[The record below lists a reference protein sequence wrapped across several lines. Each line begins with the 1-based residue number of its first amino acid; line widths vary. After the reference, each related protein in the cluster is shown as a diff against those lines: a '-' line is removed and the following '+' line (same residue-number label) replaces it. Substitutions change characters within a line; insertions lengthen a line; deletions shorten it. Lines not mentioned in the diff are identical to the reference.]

1 MAEGAVKTLKEV
13 LHPWA
18 IRIALGLFSAIGVY
32 DTVSNRFDLPKLGH
46 LLGMSGSLLPWW
58 GWLLVLQFVFV
69 IALFE
74 YIRRNVPIR
83 AKAVAHD
90 GTSPSNDLSV
100 LGFPDVEHLKSYLSQ
115 AAEQKAKEV
124 EELSKELESRINDLQ
139 NHAMTAVTFNAYQKD
154 WVARLEALETRV
166 NSEVQA
172 GFDSL
177 SNTLV
182 ERVRR
187 GEVVAAE
194 LQTKQAIVEGKLDG
208 MAKRTKERDSLLWSF
223 AAAEATIR
231 LLDSVL
237 IEFPKNV
244 QLPVDKQSI
253 DVRRASIT
261 LLADF
266 VHTAEIKLQ
275 NTVFKDGIA
284 NLKRNAANQAE
295 ERVTASVENRE
306 LRPAGVDP
314 IEWRGDLISEAQA
327 VHIRKWL
334 IAQVHDA
341 KLSIVNLQK
350 ELYAEF
356 VQSKS

>member
-1 MAEGAVKTLKEV
+1 LE
-13 LHPWA
+13 P
-18 IRIALGLFSAIGVY
+18 RIQS
-32 DTVSNRFDLPKLGH
+32 
-46 LLGMSGSLLPWW
+46 
-58 GWLLVLQFVFV
+58 
-69 IALFE
+69 
-74 YIRRNVPIR
+74 
-83 AKAVAHD
+83 
-90 GTSPSNDLSV
+90 
-100 LGFPDVEHLKSYLSQ
+100 
-115 AAEQKAKEV
+115 AEQAISAV
-124 EELSKELESRINDLQ
+124 ESKQDDLERKVR
-139 NHAMTAVTFNAYQKD
+139 ANAQR
-154 WVARLEALETRV
+154 A
-166 NSEVQA
+166 
-172 GFDSL
+172 
-177 SNTLV
+177 
-182 ERVRR
+182 
-187 GEVVAAE
+187 
-194 LQTKQAIVEGKLDG
+194 
-208 MAKRTKERDSLLWSF
+208 KERDSLVWSF

-295 ERVTASVENRE
+295 ERVAASVENRE

-314 IEWRGDLISEAQA
+314 IEWRGNLISEAQA